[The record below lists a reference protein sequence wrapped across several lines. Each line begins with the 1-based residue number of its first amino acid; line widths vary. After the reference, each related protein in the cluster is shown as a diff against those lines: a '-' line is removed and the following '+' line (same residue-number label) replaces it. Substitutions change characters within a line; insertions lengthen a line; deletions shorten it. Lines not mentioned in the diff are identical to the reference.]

1 MVPEHQSKR
10 VQTGLVSIHMVGLLS
25 LLSGFSMTHLSLPQ
39 SFSSAAAKAPF
50 QVILLRAL
58 AFLACAFLLSTTLYG
73 PSEPFTPGAALPPA
87 LPPGNNSSASD
98 NTTSQAEGWQ
108 QLLGLLPEHATEK
121 LHEAW
126 AFGQSHQTG
135 IVAVGLLTCLLAML
149 LAGRIRCVLGPW
161 DWVAKDLHKAL
172 LPPWWSPTL
181 G

>member
-1 MVPEHQSKR
+1 M
-10 VQTGLVSIHMVGLLS
+10 
-25 LLSGFSMTHLSLPQ
+25 
-39 SFSSAAAKAPF
+39 KAPL

-73 PSEPFTPGAALPPA
+73 PSEPFTPGSALPPA
-87 LPPGNNSSASD
+87 LPPGNNSSATTD

-149 LAGRIRCVLGPW
+149 LAGRIRCVVGPW
-161 DWVAKDLHKAL
+161 AGWAEVSGQSVAASVVVPYSGLN
-172 LPPWWSPTL
+172 
-181 G
+181 

>member
-1 MVPEHQSKR
+1 M
-10 VQTGLVSIHMVGLLS
+10 
-25 LLSGFSMTHLSLPQ
+25 
-39 SFSSAAAKAPF
+39 KAPF

-58 AFLACAFLLSTTLYG
+58 AFLACAFLLFTTLYG

-87 LPPGNNSSASD
+87 LPPGGNSSAASD

-126 AFGQSHQTG
+126 AFGQSHQTS

-149 LAGRIRCVLGPW
+149 LAGRIRCVAGPW
-161 DWVAKDLHKAL
+161 DWVGRSLHTAL